1 MWVAFEQGEG
11 REVEDRDESEGVGEG
26 VIGGD
31 NEEWEC

>member
-11 REVEDRDESEGVGEG
+11 REVENIDEIEGVGEV